1 MPLERLLIGFIQS
14 ISVIDPTNVS
24 YIDQDDEDEENY
36 RVKEVVATA
45 KRQAPPQAQD
55 SWEDGVQVKFIP
67 MTMSPRFPISTE

>member
-1 MPLERLLIGFIQS
+1 MPLDRLLIGFVQS

-45 KRQAPPQAQD
+45 KRQAPLQAQD
-55 SWEDGVQVKFIP
+55 SWEDGVQVKSIP
-67 MTMSPRFPISTE
+67 MTMSPRFPNID